1 MTDNA
6 NKPGDQRN
14 DGAQHRPDKA
24 SETLSNSSPEVN
36 AGNLRAAQKANPNR
50 TDTVSPDGKSRFS
63 LTDEQKPS
71 EKQARAVQEKAYREA
86 GLGDPHKPIG
96 KPNEAGIDPQKIA
109 EHASKALNKILESG
123 KSAVSEGAKLW
134 QGAHNGMHEF
144 VDESVQSVS
153 VARDYYGNALAG
165 KVNLGADTK
174 EFASAISK
182 GVSQTLGTA
191 GDYYFRQVPK
201 GEANLGNDIGQASK
215 AASDHWNGLST
226 EQKGQ
231 FIGKEVVPLLVPGAV
246 GMVAK
251 EVQGANLVA
260 KAGEAITAF
269 SSSEKMAAIE
279 QKITQL
285 QAHVQKFS
293 ELAKPLQ
300 PAYATV
306 TDVPGRPHVPIETPK
321 MDDGILMK
329 HGDKGLPQGVK
340 PSDKVTLSERFGVE
354 GNVIPEIKVPE
365 EVYKA
370 AEKQGFSRA
379 LVDEKLEKLGS
390 ALARTHQ
397 RLGDYDPKIHGTE
410 RQYGT
415 AMHELLRQNIGKDA
429 LLHTEESFLKGQ
441 PASWGK
447 LGSSRPDVIMGD
459 KNNPF
464 ASICLK
470 TLDAVPSAQQE
481 RGWVR
486 NVPRLADGAVVARL
500 YLKLESTKR

>member
-1 MTDNA
+1 M
-6 NKPGDQRN
+6 
-14 DGAQHRPDKA
+14 
-24 SETLSNSSPEVN
+24 
-36 AGNLRAAQKANPNR
+36 
-50 TDTVSPDGKSRFS
+50 
-63 LTDEQKPS
+63 
-71 EKQARAVQEKAYREA
+71 
-86 GLGDPHKPIG
+86 
-96 KPNEAGIDPQKIA
+96 
-109 EHASKALNKILESG
+109 
-123 KSAVSEGAKLW
+123 SEGAKLW
-134 QGAHNGMHEF
+134 QGAHNGMHEY

-165 KVNLGADTK
+165 KVNLGANTK
-174 EFASAISK
+174 EFASAISN

-215 AASDHWNGLST
+215 AASEHWNGLST
-226 EQKGQ
+226 EQKGH
-231 FIGKEVVPLLVPGAV
+231 FIGREVVPLLVPGAV
-246 GMVAK
+246 GIVAK

-260 KAGEAITAF
+260 KTSEAITAF
-269 SSSEKMAAIE
+269 SSSEKMAALE
-279 QKITQL
+279 QKMAQL
-285 QAHVQKFS
+285 QGHVQKIS

-306 TDVPGRPHVPIETPK
+306 TDGPGRPHVPVETPR

-340 PSDKVTLSERFGVE
+340 PSEKVTLSERFGVE

-397 RLGDYDPKIHGTE
+397 RLGDYDPKLHGTE
-410 RQYGT
+410 RQYGN

-429 LLHTEESFLKGQ
+429 VLHTEDSFLKGQ
-441 PASWGK
+441 PVSWGK
-447 LGSSRPDVIMGD
+447 LGSSRPDVIMGE